1 MAREPVVELNSRDD
15 NFWQQNPM
23 LMKLIS
29 VDRAFK
35 ELQNDTLFSS
45 KLFSTGA
52 VPSKIHSRNLKVP
65 VYRFFK
71 RLYLY
76 LQQYKV
82 QPNEKDII
90 L

>member
-1 MAREPVVELNSRDD
+1 
-15 NFWQQNPM
+15 
-23 LMKLIS
+23 MKLVS

-35 ELQNDTLFSS
+35 ELQYDTPFSS

-52 VPSKIHSRNLKVP
+52 VYLVKFTSRNFKVP
-65 VYRFFK
+65 VPRYFK
-71 RLYLY
+71 RLCLY

>member
-1 MAREPVVELNSRDD
+1 
-15 NFWQQNPM
+15 
-23 LMKLIS
+23 MKLVS

-35 ELQNDTLFSS
+35 ELQNDTLFPASCLVQAPYLV
-45 KLFSTGA
+45 KFTL
-52 VPSKIHSRNLKVP
+52 RNLKVLVP
-65 VYRFFK
+65 VLKAFK
-71 RLYLY
+71 LY

>member
-1 MAREPVVELNSRDD
+1 
-15 NFWQQNPM
+15 
-23 LMKLIS
+23 MKLVS

-52 VPSKIHSRNLKVP
+52 VLCVILKSRYQYL
-65 VYRFFK
+65 K

>member
-1 MAREPVVELNSRDD
+1 MEL
-15 NFWQQNPM
+15 
-23 LMKLIS
+23 
-29 VDRAFK
+29 
-35 ELQNDTLFSS
+35 
-45 KLFSTGA
+45 
-52 VPSKIHSRNLKVP
+52 LKSYKMIPFFLASCLVQAP
-65 VYRFFK
+65 YLVQFTRVILKCPYQYFK